1 VVKEVEI
8 QKQNQLKSNKSNNN
22 KKIYIHKSST
32 NNMKEKENGR
42 SNNGS
47 KSKRCGSIFMFSENS
62 RKLMINDSKIGES
75 SIIGENNIMVYHEK
89 DKNNN
94 NNKNSGNN
102 EKNDTNIFYEKR
114 GFIDKSKLNSL
125 KSILNV
131 LV

>member
-1 VVKEVEI
+1 
-8 QKQNQLKSNKSNNN
+8 
-22 KKIYIHKSST
+22 
-32 NNMKEKENGR
+32 MKEKENGR
-42 SNNGS
+42 SNNES

-94 NNKNSGNN
+94 NIKNSGNN